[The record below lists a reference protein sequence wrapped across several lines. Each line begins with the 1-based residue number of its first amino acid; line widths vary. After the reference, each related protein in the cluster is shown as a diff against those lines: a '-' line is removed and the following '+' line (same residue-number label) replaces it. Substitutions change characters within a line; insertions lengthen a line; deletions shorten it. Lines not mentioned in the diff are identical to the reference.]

1 MEGRRHVP
9 TTTAGPWHVVVLQ
22 AGAGGATGEHAATEV
37 VVLVRGDS
45 ARSLGATLVVDTTL
59 AGGGSTLGGLL
70 LATTLAGTLA
80 VLLSLST
87 LLGGLI
93 GTLTALVLR
102 LLGAE
107 LTSPGLLGL
116 LGFASLGG
124 LLLTGTL
131 TLDVLRTLLAACNL
145 LLLLGRL
152 ALPLSSNLS
161 LDGPLLLLLLL
172 SLLLALDGT
181 GLSLG
186 SRLTA
191 LLAGALSGL
200 LLVGLLSV
208 LLLLD
213 PVLSSAGLLLSLVA
227 ALAPAT
233 LLGSSS
239 LLLEASSTSLTTTLI
254 GDLHT
259 TRDGGTLFAAGSGA
273 ALGCET
279 LHDEALDGRRL
290 AAVLAA
296 RGEELGGTLLGEDDG
311 GAAPA
316 LHECSDAS
324 TTVALLG
331 HADATTLLG
340 ELPFAELGLLLGAL
354 LLEAWETFAQL
365 GLHAVIQDTV
375 LPAAGDTRARSR
387 EGTTTTTET
396 SANTTT
402 GGSEEVLLA
411 STVGIL
417 PRVAA
422 LPWLGV
428 RTEFLELKLLGLGER
443 DLSQA
448 TTTRLT
454 TLLILDGLLGVSLH
468 LWEAAVSA
476 VMGCDCHGGLLH
488 ELLLLDRRESLI
500 GLIVSEIL
508 ACGSCQDGTE
518 DEASGDKCDAFH
530 HLPRAEHCANWSPM

>member
-70 LATTLAGTLA
+70 LAATLAGTLA
-80 VLLSLST
+80 VLLSLGA

-145 LLLLGRL
+145 LLLLSRL

-200 LLVGLLSV
+200 LLVGLLALLRGPV
-208 LLLLD
+208 LLLEL
-213 PVLSSAGLLLSLVA
+213 
-227 ALAPAT
+227 
-233 LLGSSS
+233 SS
-239 LLLEASSTSLTTTLI
+239 LLLLASSTSLTTTLI

-417 PRVAA
+417 PRVAV

-454 TLLILDGLLGVSLH
+454 TLLILDGLLEVSLH

-530 HLPRAEHCANWSPM
+530 HLPRAEHCANWSDAQSAVPC

>member
-45 ARSLGATLVVDTTL
+45 ARSLGATLVVD
-59 AGGGSTLGGLL
+59 
-70 LATTLAGTLA
+70 TTLAGTLA

-131 TLDVLRTLLAACNL
+131 TLDVLGTLLAACNL
-145 LLLLGRL
+145 LLLLSRL
-152 ALPLSSNLS
+152 ALPLSSN
-161 LDGPLLLLLLL
+161 
-172 SLLLALDGT
+172 
-181 GLSLG
+181 LSLG

-200 LLVGLLSV
+200 LLVGLLALLRGPV
-208 LLLLD
+208 LLLEL
-213 PVLSSAGLLLSLVA
+213 
-227 ALAPAT
+227 
-233 LLGSSS
+233 SS
-239 LLLEASSTSLTTTLI
+239 LLLLASSTSLTTTLI

-273 ALGCET
+273 ALGCESF
-279 LHDEALDGRRL
+279 HDEALDGRLL

-365 GLHAVIQDTV
+365 GLHAVIQDAV

-417 PRVAA
+417 PRVAV

-428 RTEFLELKLLGLGER
+428 RTEFLELKLLV
-443 DLSQA
+443 
-448 TTTRLT
+448 
-454 TLLILDGLLGVSLH
+454 LDGLLEVSLH

>member
-45 ARSLGATLVVDTTL
+45 ARSLGATLVVD
-59 AGGGSTLGGLL
+59 
-70 LATTLAGTLA
+70 TTLAGTLA

-145 LLLLGRL
+145 LLLLSRL

-200 LLVGLLSV
+200 LLVGLLALLRSPVLLLELSSLLLFGRDLLGSLLSV

-279 LHDEALDGRRL
+279 LHDEALDGSLL

-311 GAAPA
+311 GAAPV

-365 GLHAVIQDTV
+365 GLHAAIQDTV

-411 STVGIL
+411 
-417 PRVAA
+417 
-422 LPWLGV
+422 
-428 RTEFLELKLLGLGER
+428 
-443 DLSQA
+443 
-448 TTTRLT
+448 
-454 TLLILDGLLGVSLH
+454 
-468 LWEAAVSA
+468 
-476 VMGCDCHGGLLH
+476 
-488 ELLLLDRRESLI
+488 
-500 GLIVSEIL
+500 
-508 ACGSCQDGTE
+508 
-518 DEASGDKCDAFH
+518 
-530 HLPRAEHCANWSPM
+530 